1 MEEKENTPLMES
13 GTMKIKTND
22 GIAEGMPLSDIQR
35 NNKLLKGF
43 LILGIIIF
51 AYVLF
56 MTWYII
62 HNNVL
67 NNALNTLGGC
77 I

>member
-1 MEEKENTPLMES
+1 MEQKENTPLMEKPM
-13 GTMKIKTND
+13 TIKTND
-22 GIAEGMPLSDIQR
+22 GIAEGMPLSDIQI
-35 NNKLLKGF
+35 NNKMLKGF

-62 HNNVL
+62 HFGVVNNIV
-67 NNALNTLGGC
+67 ARC
-77 I
+77 V

>member
-1 MEEKENTPLMES
+1 
-13 GTMKIKTND
+13 MKIKTNE

-35 NNKLLKGF
+35 NNKLLRGF
-43 LILGIIIF
+43 LILGILIF

-62 HNNVL
+62 YFGVVNNIV
-67 NNALNTLGGC
+67 ARC
-77 I
+77 V